1 MNEPSLDLRGRE
13 AMRLAKALLL
23 GLLTW
28 MGVAVAGEIGVGEH
42 SVLIGMSAPFSGPS
56 GVYGLDMKSVITAY
70 FRQVNDTGGVHGRR
84 LELRALDDGYE
95 TERTVANTKTLI
107 SNEKVFALLAYYGSS
122 PTTAAMNDVFGLARV
137 PLVGTISGADS
148 LRQSPR
154 ENPNNRY
161 LFNVRASYANETE
174 AIVNQ
179 LISLG
184 FSNIAVF
191 YQNDGFGKSGL
202 DGVVAALKKHGQ
214 TPSAV
219 ASVERNSVDVTAAV
233 QTIGKANPQAVVM
246 VTLYKATAAFVR
258 EMKRAGQRPTLM
270 TLSPVG
276 ADVLVQELAENARGI
291 GISQVMPYPWN
302 DTTPI
307 VRDYQKLLGKQGKP
321 SYFGIE
327 AYVMARVLVEAMRK
341 AGRDL
346 TREKLIASL
355 EGMQNH
361 DLGGYRV
368 NFSASDRQGSRFV
381 DLTVIG
387 SGGRVLR

>member
-1 MNEPSLDLRGRE
+1 MG
-13 AMRLAKALLL
+13 LAKALLL
-23 GLLTW
+23 GLFTW
-28 MGVAVAGEIGVGEH
+28 MGCVAAGEVGVGEN

-56 GVYGLDMKSVITAY
+56 GVYGLDMKTVINAY
-70 FRQVNDTGGVHGRR
+70 FRQVNEAGGVHGRR

-95 TERTVANTKTLI
+95 TERTVANTRTLI

-122 PTTAAMNDVFGLARV
+122 PTTAAMNDVFGVARV
-137 PLVGTISGADS
+137 PLVGAISGADS
-148 LRQSPR
+148 IRQSPR

-174 AIVNQ
+174 AIVSQ
-179 LISLG
+179 LVSLG
-184 FSNIAVF
+184 FTNIAVL

-202 DGVVAALKKHGQ
+202 DGVVAALKKNGQ
-214 TPSAV
+214 APSAV
-219 ASVERNSVDVTAAV
+219 ATVERNSIDVAAAV

-246 VTLYKATAAFVR
+246 VTLYKPTAAFVR
-258 EMKRAGQRPTLM
+258 EMKKAGQRPSFM

-276 ADVLVQELAENARGI
+276 ADVLVQELAEEARGI

-302 DTTPI
+302 DTTPL
-307 VRDYQKLLGKQGKP
+307 VRDYQKVLGRQGKP

-327 AYVMARVLVEAMRK
+327 AYAMARVLVDAMRK

-355 EGMQNH
+355 ESMQNH

-368 NFSASDRQGSRFV
+368 SYSAHDRQGSRFV